1 MSLAFTSHEF
11 GTLGGLSSEAFGVS
25 GDGSVVV
32 GRSTTTDGRSHAFRW
47 TAAAGMKDLGT
58 LGGVTSEA
66 SAVSADGSVV
76 VGDAQDSTGA
86 SRAFRWTAATGV
98 QNLSSIY
105 AGSIGS
111 GSYLPY
117 ATAISGDGRYVVG
130 YGYNRRSGRYEAYS
144 TN

>member
-1 MSLAFTSHEF
+1 MQPHYLVCNADESEPGTFSNRVLMEGDPFAVVESMAIAAF
-11 GTLGGLSSEAFGVS
+11 A
-25 GDGSVVV
+25 
-32 GRSTTTDGRSHAFRW
+32 
-47 TAAAGMKDLGT
+47 
-58 LGGVTSEA
+58 
-66 SAVSADGSVV
+66 
-76 VGDAQDSTGA
+76 TGA

-117 ATAISGDGRYVVG
+117 ATAISGDGRHVVG